1 MVMIRFLFK
10 GLVRDRSRILLPF
23 LTVAIGVFL
32 TVFMYGYIKGAE
44 YQIIEFN
51 ADLLTG
57 HVKVMT
63 RGYAAEPETLPNDLA
78 LDGIGRLVAGLREE
92 YPGTTWAP
100 RIRFGGLLDIPDA
113 SGETRAQGM
122 VIGTAADILTPG
134 SAEIRRLG
142 LANTVARGRL
152 PQKPGE
158 ILIGEILADRLKLE
172 PGGTATLIGS
182 TMSGSMTT
190 ANFIVSGIVRFGV
203 RALDRTGL
211 VMDITDAQA
220 ALDMEDAAGEIL
232 GWRTDGPYERE
243 FIEGLAARF
252 NGKSEAESGDD
263 FTPVMKTIR
272 DQSDLAAML
281 DQFGAVQ
288 GAILAIFI
296 LAMSLVLWNA
306 GLIGSL
312 RRYGEIGVRL
322 ALGEPKGGV
331 YRAMLAEAVMVGL
344 LGTIAGTVL
353 GLALSYYLQAHGI
366 NISGFMK
373 NAAVMLPSHLR
384 SRVTA
389 GSYLIGFIPG
399 ILSTLIGTAI
409 AGRGIYKRPTASLF
423 KELET

>member
-1 MVMIRFLFK
+1 MIRFLFK

-32 TVFMYGYIKGAE
+32 TVFMYCYIKGAE
-44 YQIIEFN
+44 NQIVEFN

-57 HVKVMT
+57 HLKVMT
-63 RGYAAEPETLPNDLA
+63 KGCAADANAAPNDLA
-78 LDGIGRLVAGLREE
+78 LTGARKLVTELRADF
-92 YPGTTWAP
+92 PGTDWTP
-100 RIRFGGLLDIPDA
+100 RIRFGGLLDVPDEA
-113 SGETRAQGM
+113 GETKAQGT

-142 LANTVARGRL
+142 IAKSIVKGRL
-152 PQKPGE
+152 PEKSGE
-158 ILIGEILADRLKLE
+158 ILVGEILADRLKLE
-172 PGGTATLIGS
+172 PGGQATLISS
-182 TMSGSMTT
+182 TMNGSMAT
-190 ANFIVSGIVRFGV
+190 ANFTVAGVVRYGV
-203 RALDRTGL
+203 RALDRMGL
-211 VMDITDAQA
+211 VLDITDAQSV
-220 ALDMEDAAGEIL
+220 LDMEDAAGEIL
-232 GWRTDGPYERE
+232 GWRTDGPYERG
-243 FIEGLAARF
+243 FVEGIAARF
-252 NGKSEAESGDD
+252 NDQAGPSGDE
-263 FTPVMKTIR
+263 FAPVMKTLR
-272 DQSDLAAML
+272 EQSDLAAML
-281 DQFGAVQ
+281 DQFGAVE
-288 GAILAIFI
+288 GAVLSIFI

-331 YRAMLAEAVMVGL
+331 YRSMLAEAVMVGV

-384 SRVTA
+384 SRVTPA
-389 GSYLIGFIPG
+389 AYFIGFIPG
-399 ILSTLIGTAI
+399 MLSTLIGTAI
-409 AGRGIYKRPTASLF
+409 AGRGIYKRSTASLF

>member
-10 GLVRDRSRILLPF
+10 GLIRDRSRILLPL

-32 TVFMYGYIKGAE
+32 TVFMFAYMKGAE
-44 YQIIEFN
+44 YQIVEFN
-51 ADLLTG
+51 ANLLTG

-63 RGYAAEPETLPNDLA
+63 RGYAAEPDSFPNDLA
-78 LDGIGRLVAGLREE
+78 LDRADELMANLRAEF
-92 YPGTTWAP
+92 PGMTWSP
-100 RIRFGGLLDIPDA
+100 RIRFGGLLDVPDEN
-113 SGETRAQGM
+113 GETLAQGT
-122 VIGTAADILTPG
+122 VLGTAADILTPG

-142 LANTVARGRL
+142 LENSVVKGRL

-158 ILIGEILADRLKLE
+158 ILIGEILAERLKLE

-182 TMSGSMTT
+182 TMNGSMAT
-190 ANFIVSGIVRFGV
+190 ANFTVSGIVRYGV

-211 VMDITDAQA
+211 VMDIADARA
-220 ALDMEDAAGEIL
+220 VLDMEDAAGEIL

-243 FIEGLAARF
+243 YIDAVAARF
-252 NGKSEAESGDD
+252 NGRAGAEAGGE

-281 DQFGAVQ
+281 DQFSAVQ
-288 GAILAIFI
+288 GAVLAIFI

-322 ALGEPKGGV
+322 ALGEAKGGV
-331 YRAMLAEAVMVGL
+331 YRSMLAEAVMVGI
-344 LGTIAGTVL
+344 LGTIAGTAL
-353 GLALSYYLQAHGI
+353 GLLVSYYIQAHGI
-366 NISGFMK
+366 DISGFLK

-384 SRVTA
+384 CRVTA
-389 GSYLIGFIPG
+389 GSYFIGFIPG
-399 ILSTLIGTAI
+399 LLSTFIGTAI
-409 AGRGIYKRPTASLF
+409 AGRGIYKRSTASLF

>member
-1 MVMIRFLFK
+1 MIRFLFK
-10 GLVRDRSRILLPF
+10 GLIRDRSRVLLPF

-32 TVFMYGYIKGAE
+32 TVFMFGYIKGAE

-57 HVKVMT
+57 HVKIMT
-63 RGYAAEPETLPNDLA
+63 RGYAAEPESLPNDLA
-78 LDGIGRLVAGLREE
+78 LDGTDKLVAELRSDD
-92 YPGTTWAP
+92 PGMTWAP
-100 RIRFGGLLDIPDA
+100 RIRFGGLLDVPDEY
-113 SGETRAQGM
+113 GETKSQGT
-122 VIGTAADILTPG
+122 VLGTAADILAPG
-134 SAEIRRLG
+134 SPEIHRLG
-142 LANTVARGRL
+142 LENTVVKGRL

-158 ILIGEILADRLKLE
+158 ILVGEILADRLELE

-182 TMSGSMTT
+182 TMNGSMAT
-190 ANFIVSGIVRFGV
+190 ANFTVSGVVRYGV

-211 VMDITDAQA
+211 VMDIADARTL
-220 ALDMEDAAGEIL
+220 LDMEDAAGEIL

-243 FIEGLAARF
+243 HIEGLAARF
-252 NGKSEAESGDD
+252 NARPGADGGGEFA
-263 FTPVMKTIR
+263 PVMRTIR
-272 DQSDLAAML
+272 DQSDMAAML

-288 GAILAIFI
+288 GAVLGIFI

-331 YRAMLAEAVMVGL
+331 YRSMLAEAVMVGV

-366 NISGFMK
+366 NISGLMK
-373 NAAVMLPSHLR
+373 NAAVMLPSHMR

-389 GSYLIGFIPG
+389 GSYFIGFIPG
-399 ILSTLIGTAI
+399 LLSTLIGTAI
-409 AGRGIYKRPTASLF
+409 AGRGIYKRSTASLF